1 MIVKNLLI
9 PIIIVFMFGAGA
21 AALMATAPQL
31 DPEPVVPEL
40 LTVQVQEV
48 LPENVRLNVNSQGT
62 VQPSV
67 ETQLIPEVSGKIEW
81 TSEGL
86 VTGGYFEQGDEL
98 ARIET
103 IDYETALER
112 AEAAQLRAEAEYQHA
127 SFELKRVQSLEER
140 KLVSRSNLENAI
152 RIYKINQAAL
162 KDARANQKQAEK
174 NLKRTTLRAPFT
186 GLVRSESVDIGQFV
200 SRGQPIGTIYASDIV
215 EIRLPIADNQLA
227 FLEIAPTTRG
237 EIPKDLQ
244 PIVTLEANYAGRSLS
259 WQGKIVR
266 SEAEIDSSS
275 RMVQLVARVDNSL
288 NEIPLSVGLFVNAKI
303 LGREARDVF
312 SLPRSAL
319 RSSGEVIVVDEENRL
334 RYRKVEPLR
343 LYKDTVLLSYGLSAG
358 ERVCLAARKNLIE
371 GTRVNTITQ
380 QGSASSNQPVY
391 LGGAQ

>member
-1 MIVKNLLI
+1 
-9 PIIIVFMFGAGA
+9 MFGAGA

-48 LPENVRLNVNSQGT
+48 LPKTVRLNVNSQGT

-86 VTGGYFEQGDEL
+86 VAGGYFEQGDEL

-127 SFELKRVQSLEER
+127 RFELKRVQSLEER

-303 LGREARDVF
+303 LGREAREVF

-343 LYKDTVLLSYGLSAG
+343 LYKDTVLLSYGLTAG
-358 ERVCLAARKNLIE
+358 EKVCLAARKNLIE

-380 QGSASSNQPVY
+380 QGSPSSNQQVY
-391 LGGAQ
+391 LGGAR

>member
-48 LPENVRLNVNSQGT
+48 LPKTVRLNVNSQGT

-86 VTGGYFEQGDEL
+86 VAGGYFEQGDEL

-112 AEAAQLRAEAEYQHA
+112 AEAAQLRADAEYQHA
-127 SFELKRVQSLEER
+127 RFELKRVQSLEER

-303 LGREARDVF
+303 LGREAREVF

-380 QGSASSNQPVY
+380 QGSASSNQQVY

>member
-9 PIIIVFMFGAGA
+9 PILIVFLFGAGA

-48 LPENVRLNVNSQGT
+48 SPKTVRLNVNSQGT

-86 VTGGYFEQGDEL
+86 VAGGYFEQGDEL

-112 AEAAQLRAEAEYQHA
+112 AEAAQLRAEAEFQHA
-127 SFELKRVQSLEER
+127 SFELKSVQSLEER
-140 KLVSRSNLENAI
+140 KLVSRSNLENAV

-162 KDARANQKQAEK
+162 KDARANQKQADK

-227 FLEIAPTTRG
+227 FLQIAPTTRG

-244 PIVTLEANYAGRSLS
+244 PNVTLEANYAGRSLS

-319 RSSGEVIVVDEENRL
+319 RSSSEVIVVDEENRL

-358 ERVCLAARKNLIE
+358 EKVCLAARKNLIE

-380 QGSASSNQPVY
+380 QRTPSPNEQAY

>member
-48 LPENVRLNVNSQGT
+48 LPKNVRLNVNSQGT

-86 VTGGYFEQGDEL
+86 VAGGYFEQGDEL

-127 SFELKRVQSLEER
+127 SFELKRVRSLEER

-343 LYKDTVLLSYGLSAG
+343 LYKDTVLLSHGLSAG

>member
-48 LPENVRLNVNSQGT
+48 LPKTVRLNVNSQGT

-86 VTGGYFEQGDEL
+86 VAGGYFEQGDEL

-127 SFELKRVQSLEER
+127 SFELKRVKSLEER

-162 KDARANQKQAEK
+162 KDARANQKQAET

-200 SRGQPIGTIYASDIV
+200 SRGQPIGTIYAGDFV

-380 QGSASSNQPVY
+380 QGSPSSNQQVY

>member
-1 MIVKNLLI
+1 
-9 PIIIVFMFGAGA
+9 
-21 AALMATAPQL
+21 MATAPQL

-86 VTGGYFEQGDEL
+86 VAGGYFEQGDEL

-237 EIPKDLQ
+237 EIPQDLQ

-380 QGSASSNQPVY
+380 QGSASSNQQVY

>member
-1 MIVKNLLI
+1 
-9 PIIIVFMFGAGA
+9 
-21 AALMATAPQL
+21 MATAPQL

-86 VTGGYFEQGDEL
+86 VAGGYFEQGDEL

-152 RIYKINQAAL
+152 RIYKINRAAL

-380 QGSASSNQPVY
+380 QGSASSNQQVY

>member
-1 MIVKNLLI
+1 M
-9 PIIIVFMFGAGA
+9 
-21 AALMATAPQL
+21 
-31 DPEPVVPEL
+31 
-40 LTVQVQEV
+40 
-48 LPENVRLNVNSQGT
+48 
-62 VQPSV
+62 
-67 ETQLIPEVSGKIEW
+67 
-81 TSEGL
+81 
-86 VTGGYFEQGDEL
+86 
-98 ARIET
+98 
-103 IDYETALER
+103 
-112 AEAAQLRAEAEYQHA
+112 
-127 SFELKRVQSLEER
+127 
-140 KLVSRSNLENAI
+140 
-152 RIYKINQAAL
+152 
-162 KDARANQKQAEK
+162 RANQKQAEK

-312 SLPRSAL
+312 SYPDQRCEAL
-319 RSSGEVIVVDEENRL
+319 AEVIVVDEEKSVALPKSRAAPPVQ
-334 RYRKVEPLR
+334 RYRIAILWSVSR
-343 LYKDTVLLSYGLSAG
+343 

-380 QGSASSNQPVY
+380 QGSASSNQQVY

>member
-1 MIVKNLLI
+1 
-9 PIIIVFMFGAGA
+9 MFGAGA

-48 LPENVRLNVNSQGT
+48 LPKTVRLNVNSQGT

-86 VTGGYFEQGDEL
+86 VAGGYFEQGDEL

-127 SFELKRVQSLEER
+127 SFELKRVQSLAER

-303 LGREARDVF
+303 LGREAREVF

-380 QGSASSNQPVY
+380 QGSPSSNQQVY
-391 LGGAQ
+391 LGGAR